1 MFCHKLLEQE
11 VIDKLINGDLRSLV
25 FEFVLWRS
33 SQTEVINRLLGSVF
47 TVRVLRSGH
56 VGSDWLS
63 SRSDAERQYPSPL
76 GWDRGRVDEQTVM
89 GWTDGRGTLWS
100 CSGGRRDWPTG
111 RGRHVLNGGT
121 WRTDRVR
128 ANQPM
133 NRFVYRQWRF
143 TNEMFSVKDISSP

>member
-56 VGSDWLS
+56 VGSD
-63 SRSDAERQYPSPL
+63 
-76 GWDRGRVDEQTVM
+76 
-89 GWTDGRGTLWS
+89 
-100 CSGGRRDWPTG
+100 
-111 RGRHVLNGGT
+111 
-121 WRTDRVR
+121 
-128 ANQPM
+128 
-133 NRFVYRQWRF
+133 
-143 TNEMFSVKDISSP
+143 